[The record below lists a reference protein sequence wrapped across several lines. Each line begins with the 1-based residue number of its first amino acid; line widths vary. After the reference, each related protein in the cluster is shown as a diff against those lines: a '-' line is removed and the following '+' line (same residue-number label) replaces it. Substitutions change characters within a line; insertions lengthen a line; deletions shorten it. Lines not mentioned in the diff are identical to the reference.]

1 MKEINVDTREYI
13 KALIDGKNVVEE
25 SLLDAIFDDSQYLT
39 NKFFPLGFVGGAS
52 YLRERYIST
61 GRNVAMHRKLHRVPE
76 GRQTML
82 VHRQEPGD
90 RIPCTLAKNLVRND
104 GVHYV

>member
-39 NKFFPLGFVGGAS
+39 NKFFSLGFVGGAPTMIE
-52 YLRERYIST
+52 YHTFERNSIKKISLLKKNHT
-61 GRNVAMHRKLHRVPE
+61 NSRKSAPSDEKCAM
-76 GRQTML
+76 
-82 VHRQEPGD
+82 
-90 RIPCTLAKNLVRND
+90 
-104 GVHYV
+104 

>member
-39 NKFFPLGFVGGAS
+39 NKFFHWDLSEAH
-52 YLRERYIST
+52 L
-61 GRNVAMHRKLHRVPE
+61 
-76 GRQTML
+76 Q
-82 VHRQEPGD
+82 
-90 RIPCTLAKNLVRND
+90 
-104 GVHYV
+104 

>member
-39 NKFFPLGFVGGAS
+39 NNFFFIGICRRRTYNDRVSQKLPIYQEASIVDYIRVG
-52 YLRERYIST
+52 
-61 GRNVAMHRKLHRVPE
+61 
-76 GRQTML
+76 
-82 VHRQEPGD
+82 
-90 RIPCTLAKNLVRND
+90 
-104 GVHYV
+104 